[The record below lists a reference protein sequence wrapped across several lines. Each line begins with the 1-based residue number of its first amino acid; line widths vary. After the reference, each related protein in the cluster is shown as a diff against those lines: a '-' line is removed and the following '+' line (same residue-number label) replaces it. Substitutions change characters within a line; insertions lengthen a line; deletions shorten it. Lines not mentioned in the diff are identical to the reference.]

1 MKILSEG
8 KPRTELSEEVDL
20 EGIPICYSNLTTPV
34 TNRTDFIQEVSYK
47 IGMRVY
53 IENAD

>member
-8 KPRTELSEEVDL
+8 KSRIELSKEDEL
-20 EGIPICYSNLTTPV
+20 EGIPICYSNLATPV

-47 IGMRVY
+47 IGKRLY

>member
-1 MKILSEG
+1 MKILKEE
-8 KPRTELSEEVDL
+8 PRTELSEEDDL
-20 EGIPICYSNLTTPV
+20 QGIPICYSNLTSPV

-47 IGMRVY
+47 IGTRLY